1 MRRCIEPFARC
12 WCQHHNLTSALR
24 KTCNQAARRGYVL
37 SAWFRVT
44 EQTRFADFN
53 AIKAALPAADYVA
66 PFTIFDIGGNNFRLV
81 TDPDARKIPH
91 GRERAPL
98 SRWPTFCEAGSRVA
112 PRAAVRLVTQLSA
125 RTTLGGIESDAPC
138 LP

>member
-53 AIKAALPAADYVA
+53 AIKAAFPAADYVA
-66 PFTIFDIGGNNFRLV
+66 PLTIFDIGGNKYRLV
-81 TDPDARKIPH
+81 AAVHYRGKRVYVRFIGTHRDYDSVDAR
-91 GRERAPL
+91 
-98 SRWPTFCEAGSRVA
+98 TV
-112 PRAAVRLVTQLSA
+112 
-125 RTTLGGIESDAPC
+125 
-138 LP
+138 